1 MVMPPAIAEGFMAA
15 VAVLASFISLDC
27 VRRSERAPGRQLTSW
42 ILVAAVVSG
51 SSVWSLSVVG
61 LSAEGLP
68 MALGYQ
74 PLLLFTA
81 WALGVAL
88 AYPGWLLGFGRN
100 ATVST
105 LFLAAATLTGS
116 VVVTYALGLLA
127 PGFRPGFNWE
137 LRPVLTAFGGCISG
151 LSLALFALK
160 LGRDQ
165 RPALWVRTPVAVLL
179 MAATLLWVH
188 GALMTAAGLAEQNS
202 AAYAGMLPMG
212 SVLLLATI
220 GVGLLLA
227 AVLMSSFI
235 DTRMSTTL
243 LQAQGR
249 LREQATTDQLT
260 GLLNRPSFDVQLQ
273 EAVNRVEASQGS
285 LAVLFIDLDGFK
297 ALNQSYGH
305 NFGDQLLVEM
315 AERMRRCIREPLPL
329 ARWAGDEFLL
339 LIDHD
344 VTQENVAAL
353 ARRLIEQLAQTV
365 QIEGREAQLTASVG
379 VAMFPADGAPATLIG
394 HADAAARAAKASG
407 GGTYCFFQPSMVQD
421 TRDQVEL
428 LRDLRIALDKGELE
442 LFYQP
447 KVHAPSG
454 QITGA
459 EALLRWNHPVRG
471 LVSPALFVPVAEKF
485 GLINAIGDWA
495 IDEACKQ
502 IRQWRDGGLRMR
514 VAVNLSVQQ
523 LRQPNLHERVA
534 QALEKYSINP
544 QLLTCEITESMAM
557 EDTEVT
563 KRLFDRL
570 AEIGVHISIDDF
582 GSGYSSLAYLRQ
594 LPTEELKIDRS
605 FVLDLETSSDARA
618 VVDAVVKLGQALG
631 LKVVAEGVET
641 EAQYR
646 ILRQL
651 GCDELQG
658 FYFAKPMAS
667 TMLYLWAMT
676 DNDPKTP
683 QFRPSL
689 FGDTELTPL
698 QGGRS

>member
-1 MVMPPAIAEGFMAA
+1 MVMSSAMTQGFM
-15 VAVLASFISLDC
+15 VAMALISAFVSLDC

-42 ILVAAVVSG
+42 ILVAAVVTG
-51 SSVWSLSVVG
+51 SATWSIGVVG
-61 LSAEGLP
+61 LYGQGLSWP
-68 MALGYQ
+68 LGYQ
-74 PLLLFTA
+74 PLLLFIA

-100 ATVST
+100 ASIST
-105 LFLAAATLTGS
+105 LFLAAATLTGALVATFS
-116 VVVTYALGLLA
+116 LGLLA
-127 PGFRPGFNWE
+127 PGFRPGLVWDF
-137 LRPVLTAFGGCISG
+137 RAVLTAIGGSVSG
-151 LSLALFALK
+151 LSLALFVIK
-160 LGRDQ
+160 LGREKY
-165 RPALWVRTPVAVLL
+165 PALWVRTPLAVLL
-179 MAATLLWVH
+179 MAGTLSWVH
-188 GALMTAAGLAEQNS
+188 HAWLSAAGLAEQTE
-202 AAYAGMLPMG
+202 AAYAGVLPIQ

-220 GVGLLLA
+220 GVGLLMGL
-227 AVLMSSFI
+227 VLVSSFI
-235 DTRMSTTL
+235 DSRMSTSL

-249 LREQATTDQLT
+249 LQEQATTDPLT
-260 GLLNRPSFDVQLQ
+260 GLLNRTSFEAQLQ
-273 EAVNRVEASQGS
+273 DTGDKAQVTQKAF
-285 LAVLFIDLDGFK
+285 AVLFIDLDGFK
-297 ALNQSYGH
+297 PINQSYGFS
-305 NFGDQLLVEM
+305 FGDQVLVEM
-315 AERMRRCIREPLPL
+315 SQRMRRSLGQPFPL
-329 ARWAGDEFLL
+329 ARWGGDEFLL
-339 LIDHD
+339 LMDHN
-344 VTQENVAAL
+344 VSQESVARV
-353 ARRLIEQLAQTV
+353 ARALIEQLGAKV
-365 QIEGREAQLTASVG
+365 VIDGREAVLTASVG
-379 VAMFPADGAPATLIG
+379 VAMFPTDGAPSVLIG
-394 HADAAARAAKASG
+394 HADAAARAAKTAG
-407 GGTYCFFQPSMVQD
+407 GATYCFFQPSMVQD
-421 TRDQVEL
+421 ARDQMEL
-428 LRDLRIALDKGELE
+428 LRDLRIALDRGELE

-523 LRQPNLHERVA
+523 LRQPNLHERVE
-534 QALEKYSINP
+534 QALQTHGVNP

-557 EDTEVT
+557 ENTEVT
-563 KRLFDRL
+563 KQLFDRL
-570 AEIGVHISIDDF
+570 AAIGVHISIDDF

-641 EAQYR
+641 EAQYL

-658 FYFAKPMAS
+658 YYFAKPMAS

-676 DNDPKTP
+676 DDDPKTP
-683 QFRPSL
+683 QFRQSL
-689 FGDTELTPL
+689 FGDTEMAPL
-698 QGGRS
+698 QTDRP

>member
-1 MVMPPAIAEGFMAA
+1 VVMPPAVAEGFMVA
-15 VAVLASFISLDC
+15 VAVLASFIGLDC
-27 VRRSERAPGRQLTSW
+27 VRRSERAPGRQLSSW

-51 SSVWSLSVVG
+51 SAVWSLSVVG
-61 LSAEGLP
+61 LNAQGLP
-68 MALGYQ
+68 MALGFQ
-74 PLLLFTA
+74 PLLLFVA

-100 ATVST
+100 ATIPT

-127 PGFRPGFNWE
+127 PGFRPGFSWE
-137 LRPVLTAFGGCISG
+137 LRPLLTALGGCISG

-160 LGRDQ
+160 LGRD
-165 RPALWVRTPVAVLL
+165 RHPALWLRTPVAVLL
-179 MAATLLWVH
+179 MAGTLLWVH
-188 GALMTAAGLAEQNS
+188 GALLASADLAGQTN
-202 AAYAGMLPMG
+202 AAYAGVLPMG
-212 SVLLLATI
+212 SVLLLATV
-220 GVGLLLA
+220 GTGLLLGV
-227 AVLMSSFI
+227 VLVSSFI
-235 DTRMSTTL
+235 DSRMSTSL

-273 EAVNRVEASQGS
+273 DAVTRAEAGHSS

-339 LIDHD
+339 LIDHQ
-344 VTQENVAAL
+344 VTQDHVAAL
-353 ARRLIEQLAQTV
+353 AHRLIDQLAQTV
-365 QIEGREAQLTASVG
+365 QIDGREAQLTASIG
-379 VAMFPADGAPATLIG
+379 VSMFPADGTPATLIA
-394 HADAAARAAKASG
+394 HADAAARAAKAAG
-407 GGTYCFFQPSMVQD
+407 GATYCFFQPSMVQD

-495 IDEACKQ
+495 LDEACKQ

-534 QALEKYSINP
+534 QVLEKYSINP

-563 KRLFDRL
+563 KRLFDQL
-570 AEIGVHISIDDF
+570 AGVGVHISIDDF

-689 FGDTELTPL
+689 FGDTQLSPL
-698 QGGRS
+698 QGGPH